1 MAHVNKLQWILN
13 QLYERRSPTNI
24 VLTLDRIKKL
34 CKKLGDPHK
43 KIESSSI
50 VTLCT
55 NGKFSTIQYLKSILH
70 EQGYSTNVYTS
81 PETVKVNDR
90 FEFNGQFISDDD
102 FIKYLAEVEKHS
114 EGDETFFEILTAMF
128 FLASVDLPADFY
140 LLEAGLGF
148 AGDTTRLVGENPLA
162 TIVVSLSLDHKN
174 FLGDLE
180 GIVKNKIE
188 PISKK
193 TKIVISK
200 QSPEALKLMDAY
212 LKKNPSPQYY
222 FSEQFTANFQNDS
235 IIYSDENSLY
245 DLKKPN
251 FFPDFQLYNLATS
264 IQTAKLISSK
274 KLDTETLNQAI
285 SKAKIP
291 GRFQIIGKDHK
302 LAQYFNEE
310 TLTILS
316 AAHNL
321 GGAQELRRSLEKLK
335 FNGPI
340 FLIFGMNRSKDL
352 KGFLSQFVDLV
363 TEVRAVE
370 LRDGFYSYKEIA
382 ECCESIGMKCSNAGK
397 NNTLTPL
404 MQLSISVPKSL
415 ICITG
420 SIEMVGNFLRNE
432 NQNYDKSSS

>member
-1 MAHVNKLQWILN
+1 MRGRVNKLQWILN

-24 VLTLDRIKKL
+24 VLTLDRIKNFVRNWVIL
-34 CKKLGDPHK
+34 I

-245 DLKKPN
+245 DLKTK

-321 GGAQELRRSLEKLK
+321 GGAQELRRSLE
-335 FNGPI
+335 N
-340 FLIFGMNRSKDL
+340 
-352 KGFLSQFVDLV
+352 
-363 TEVRAVE
+363 
-370 LRDGFYSYKEIA
+370 
-382 ECCESIGMKCSNAGK
+382 
-397 NNTLTPL
+397 
-404 MQLSISVPKSL
+404 
-415 ICITG
+415 
-420 SIEMVGNFLRNE
+420 
-432 NQNYDKSSS
+432 